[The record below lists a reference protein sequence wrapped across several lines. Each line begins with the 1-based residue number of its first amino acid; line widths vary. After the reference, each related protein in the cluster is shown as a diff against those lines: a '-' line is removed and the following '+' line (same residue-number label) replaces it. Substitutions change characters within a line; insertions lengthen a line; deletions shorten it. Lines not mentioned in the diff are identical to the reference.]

1 MILSEVLVFFLY
13 TRKARDSHR
22 CDRTEVKE
30 RGGDTENRVGGD
42 DPANAKEDQD
52 IRRKT
57 DDKQSQEVAGAW
69 EQMNEISDASR

>member
-22 CDRTEVKE
+22 CDGTGVKA
-30 RGGDTENRVGGD
+30 RGGDTENRVG
-42 DPANAKEDQD
+42 EDGPVLDKGGQD

-57 DDKQSQEVAGAW
+57 DDKESQEVAGA
-69 EQMNEISDASR
+69 